1 MIKFHSKH
9 TFVAVAL
16 IAVST
21 ILFGC
26 ASAQSLLSQ
35 GDTVGAIEKLAKN
48 LSDPKKIKQDEVEL
62 FVSLYPSE
70 VENRLEY
77 TRRTVRDLEIEFTR
91 SQGKSTFAAAL
102 KSKHDG
108 LPDGSLITDDY
119 DVRSLL
125 RQAEDLERNLRDL
138 RRIQAAVAP
147 LPSEIGLGNVY
158 PVEKFKDNFASMSAT
173 ATKEIGAIYL
183 ELANCQTSGR
193 NRREKESTYNLL
205 DKAKSY
211 DSSISR
217 IEERRAEAA
226 YLLAEDYLAG
236 KTVDEKKLALD
247 WYRKSSFAVTNYKD
261 TTEKKKRANYE
272 TGILTM
278 ADIDVEGSVYA
289 VKAAL
294 SNARLSFKEA
304 GDYLDAKD
312 WIAKIESIQYEIDHP
327 QAAESTKDG
336 ETKSG
341 SSKVPE
347 GFVLIAAP
355 TFVRN
360 QIETTERND
369 GSGNYDEKFVQ
380 TKVKLTRPYYI
391 CDHELTVA
399 EAKAI
404 SEKYSYR
411 FAKSTYS
418 TWDYVKKQL
427 TDDCAF
433 TGLTWVDCL
442 VYCNLRSMDEN
453 LTPVYSLDGESDPRK
468 WPFIS
473 KNNGIY
479 EYTSSAY
486 ESWEVTGMS
495 MNLDANGYRLP
506 IEAEWDYAALGD
518 YAKHKDWTSGNISKF
533 LALYESNG
541 PEYVRFSGYDGSGNQ
556 NKDDYVSP
564 WTGYE
569 YIEKTDSHTLP
580 KIKQKKPNSFGLY
593 DMTGNAAEWVWDA
606 DNYLN
611 EITDWPEFMPFS
623 KMSETDPVNSYIDT
637 DRRFKRLYPNDH
649 TYSIGQSSQSFD
661 EASFNQGL
669 RLVRTAK

>member
-183 ELANCQTSGR
+183 ELANCQTPGR

-217 IEERRAEAA
+217 IEERRAI
-226 YLLAEDYLAG
+226 LL
-236 KTVDEKKLALD
+236 
-247 WYRKSSFAVTNYKD
+247 
-261 TTEKKKRANYE
+261 
-272 TGILTM
+272 
-278 ADIDVEGSVYA
+278 
-289 VKAAL
+289 
-294 SNARLSFKEA
+294 
-304 GDYLDAKD
+304 
-312 WIAKIESIQYEIDHP
+312 
-327 QAAESTKDG
+327 
-336 ETKSG
+336 
-341 SSKVPE
+341 
-347 GFVLIAAP
+347 
-355 TFVRN
+355 
-360 QIETTERND
+360 ER
-369 GSGNYDEKFVQ
+369 
-380 TKVKLTRPYYI
+380 
-391 CDHELTVA
+391 
-399 EAKAI
+399 
-404 SEKYSYR
+404 
-411 FAKSTYS
+411 
-418 TWDYVKKQL
+418 
-427 TDDCAF
+427 
-433 TGLTWVDCL
+433 
-442 VYCNLRSMDEN
+442 
-453 LTPVYSLDGESDPRK
+453 
-468 WPFIS
+468 
-473 KNNGIY
+473 
-479 EYTSSAY
+479 
-486 ESWEVTGMS
+486 
-495 MNLDANGYRLP
+495 
-506 IEAEWDYAALGD
+506 
-518 YAKHKDWTSGNISKF
+518 
-533 LALYESNG
+533 
-541 PEYVRFSGYDGSGNQ
+541 
-556 NKDDYVSP
+556 P
-564 WTGYE
+564 WTRRSWPLTG
-569 YIEKTDSHTLP
+569 
-580 KIKQKKPNSFGLY
+580 
-593 DMTGNAAEWVWDA
+593 TGNHP
-606 DNYLN
+606 L
-611 EITDWPEFMPFS
+611 P
-623 KMSETDPVNSYIDT
+623 
-637 DRRFKRLYPNDH
+637 
-649 TYSIGQSSQSFD
+649 
-661 EASFNQGL
+661 
-669 RLVRTAK
+669 